1 MAIHHQLNP
10 HLWPS
15 SKHYILENCHGQ
27 PTPRRNSRPNMSLGL
42 MKTHWFP
49 LIRTLFNPYFWGVG
63 YVRWGLGWL
72 AMNNATFAPRTQ
84 GFPHMTPLNSNGTW
98 IKLSLIPRK
107 KKTLRKGSRWSH
119 HTTICCSLA
128 AWIWTICGESV
139 GHSMELPKTDLLLF
153 GWYYPRLPNILWGDI
168 WTQVFGCLGLHNQM
182 VMYNEPL

>member
-107 KKTLRKGSRWSH
+107 KKTWGKDQDDPTTRQYAVLSRLGSELFVVNLWVIQWNSPKQTSCCLDD
-119 HTTICCSLA
+119 TT
-128 AWIWTICGESV
+128 
-139 GHSMELPKTDLLLF
+139 
-153 GWYYPRLPNILWGDI
+153 
-168 WTQVFGCLGLHNQM
+168 LGFQTSCEEISGRRYLD
-182 VMYNEPL
+182 V